1 MENLPIT
8 LILSVLLSLL
18 VLLFAYYLSR
28 KEQRLQKEEGRIGK
42 ISSRIKEDANLKA
55 DEVVRKA
62 IDRAER
68 IILDAEIVKTDFL
81 KKVEENLERVGEQGV
96 RELKM
101 DSEGFDN
108 KYKELFEGMRA
119 EYLKHANSTLASV
132 EKIAD
137 EELEDFRK
145 ALKSETVESK
155 DLINKKV
162 SEEFEK
168 TNLEIQEYKKSQIDN
183 IDKEISTLV
192 LKISKE
198 VLGKTLTSSEHEKI
212 IIDSLE
218 DAKKNGLFAKLQMG
232 GITREKL

>member
-8 LILSVLLSLL
+8 LILSVLLSFL

-28 KEQRLQKEEGRIGK
+28 KEQRLQQQAHKIGK
-42 ISSRIKEDANLKA
+42 ITSKIKDEANLKA
-55 DEVVRKA
+55 EEVIRKA

-81 KKVEENLERVGEQGV
+81 KKVEENLERVGEEGV
-96 RELKM
+96 RELKV
-101 DSEGFDN
+101 DSEGFDQ
-108 KYKELFEGMRA
+108 KYKDLFEGMKA
-119 EYLKHANSTLASV
+119 EYLKHANNTLTSV
-132 EKIAD
+132 EKITD

-145 ALKSETVESK
+145 SLRSETVGSQEI
-155 DLINKKV
+155 INKKV

-168 TNLEIQEYKKSQIDN
+168 VNQEIQEYKKNQIGN

-192 LKISKE
+192 AKISKE
-198 VLGKTLTSSEHEKI
+198 VLGKTLTPSEHEKI

-218 DAKKNGLFAKLQMG
+218 NAKKDGLFAKLQTG
-232 GITREKL
+232 SAFREK